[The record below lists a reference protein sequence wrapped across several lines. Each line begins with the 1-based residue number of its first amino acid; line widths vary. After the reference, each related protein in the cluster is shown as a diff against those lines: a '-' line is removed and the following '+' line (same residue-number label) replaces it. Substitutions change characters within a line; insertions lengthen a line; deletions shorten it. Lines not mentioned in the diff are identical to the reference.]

1 MSYFVQFS
9 KVYFIG
15 NVFPI
20 YFGCRS
26 NFYIISEWQAI
37 VNSFLKV
44 FFDFVFEIFQQLI
57 YHNLSFVI
65 CQELF

>member
-9 KVYFIG
+9 KVYFIRS
-15 NVFPI
+15 VSRFV
-20 YFGCRS
+20 FGCRS
-26 NFYIISEWQAI
+26 NFYIISERQTI

-44 FFDFVFEIFQQLI
+44 FSISFFEIFQQLI